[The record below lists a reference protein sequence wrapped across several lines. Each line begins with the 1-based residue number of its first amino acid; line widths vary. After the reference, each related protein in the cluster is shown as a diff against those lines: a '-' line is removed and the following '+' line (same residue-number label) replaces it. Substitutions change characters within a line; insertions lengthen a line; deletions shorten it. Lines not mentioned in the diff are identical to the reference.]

1 MVGDRQRAGVERFL
15 IVTEGEVGRAP
26 EGPAAGE
33 QILRSLE
40 HAEDLLLDIQR
51 AAAPDVAVRH
61 RAGEGGIGPV
71 LLRALDHR
79 HHVLMGHVKAGTQR
93 FVAAGDGDEHGV
105 VAEPLKDARAH
116 DMGIACLHVRVEL
129 VKLAI
134 VGQTVVGIVD
144 GSALDRLRK
153 TRDRALGV
161 EVGII
166 ALEGKEIADLLRHA
180 ILSSR

>member
-1 MVGDRQRAGVERFL
+1 MVGDRQRAGVERLL

-79 HHVLMGHVKAGTQR
+79 HHVLMGHVKAGAQR

-105 VAEPLKDARAH
+105 VAEPLKGSCAH
-116 DMGIACLHVRVEL
+116 DVGIARLHVRVEL

-144 GSALDRLRK
+144 GSALDCLRK

-161 EVGII
+161 
-166 ALEGKEIADLLRHA
+166 
-180 ILSSR
+180 

>member
-15 IVTEGEVGRAP
+15 IITEGEVGRAP

-33 QILRSLE
+33 QILRGLE

-79 HHVLMGHVKAGTQR
+79 HHVLMGHVKAGAQR

-144 GSALDRLRK
+144 GSALDCLRK

-161 EVGII
+161 
-166 ALEGKEIADLLRHA
+166 
-180 ILSSR
+180 

>member
-15 IVTEGEVGRAP
+15 IVAEGEVGRAP

-33 QILRSLE
+33 QILRGFE

-51 AAAPDVAVRH
+51 AAAPDVAVHH

-79 HHVLMGHVKAGTQR
+79 HHVLMGHIQAGTQR

-105 VAEPLKDARAH
+105 VAEPLKDSCAH
-116 DMGIACLHVRVEL
+116 DVGIARRHVRVEL

-161 EVGII
+161 
-166 ALEGKEIADLLRHA
+166 
-180 ILSSR
+180 

>member
-15 IVTEGEVGRAP
+15 IVAEGEVGRAP

-33 QILRSLE
+33 QILRGLE

-79 HHVLMGHVKAGTQR
+79 HHVLMGHIQAGAQR

-116 DMGIACLHVRVEL
+116 DMGIARLHVRVEL

-153 TRDRALGV
+153 TRDRALCV

-166 ALEGKEIADLLRHA
+166 ALEGKEIGDLLRHA

>member
-40 HAEDLLLDIQR
+40 HTEDLLLDIQR

-71 LLRALDHR
+71 LLCALNNGND
-79 HHVLMGHVKAGTQR
+79 VLMRHVEAGAQR
-93 FVAAGDGDEHGV
+93 SVAAGDGDEHGV
-105 VAEPLKDARAH
+105 VAEPLKGSCAH
-116 DMGIACLHVRVEL
+116 DVGIACLHVRVEL

-144 GSALDRLRK
+144 GSALDCLRK

-161 EVGII
+161 
-166 ALEGKEIADLLRHA
+166 
-180 ILSSR
+180 

>member
-1 MVGDRQRAGVERFL
+1 MVGDRQRAGVERLL
-15 IVTEGEVGRAP
+15 IVTEGEVGGAP
-26 EGPAAGE
+26 KGAAVG
-33 QILRSLE
+33 QQVFRSLE
-40 HAEDLLLDIQR
+40 HAEDLIFDVER
-51 AAAPDVAVRH
+51 AAAPNEAVRH

-79 HHVLMGHVKAGTQR
+79 HHILMGHVKAGAQR

-116 DMGIACLHVRVEL
+116 DVGIARLHVRVEL

-161 EVGII
+161 
-166 ALEGKEIADLLRHA
+166 
-180 ILSSR
+180 

>member
-15 IVTEGEVGRAP
+15 IVAEGEVGRAP

-40 HAEDLLLDIQR
+40 HTEDLLLDIQR

-79 HHVLMGHVKAGTQR
+79 HHVLMGHIQAGTQR

-105 VAEPLKDARAH
+105 VAEPLKDSCAH
-116 DMGIACLHVRVEL
+116 DVGIARRHVRVEL

-161 EVGII
+161 
-166 ALEGKEIADLLRHA
+166 
-180 ILSSR
+180 

>member
-1 MVGDRQRAGVERFL
+1 
-15 IVTEGEVGRAP
+15 
-26 EGPAAGE
+26 
-33 QILRSLE
+33 
-40 HAEDLLLDIQR
+40 
-51 AAAPDVAVRH
+51 
-61 RAGEGGIGPV
+61 
-71 LLRALDHR
+71 
-79 HHVLMGHVKAGTQR
+79 MGHVKAGTQR

-105 VAEPLKDARAH
+105 VADALKRAH
-116 DMGIACLHVRVEL
+116 AHDVGVACLDVRVQLVEL
-129 VKLAI
+129 RV
-134 VGQTVVGIVD
+134 VRQTVVGIVD